1 MQSIIND
8 DVHHVKKGWLMK
20 CAKDS
25 GKNWRKRYFILTHNT
40 LNYYLSDK
48 DLRKPKGNVLIVGDG
63 QVRNENAIATKSGKE
78 NNKKFFGFRFTTP
91 FESILFLSATEKDR
105 ALWVKSIQYAIDHAH
120 LSLRGYMLKRTSA
133 MSMLDPTVRKFW
145 VLHKDILSYHK
156 DHENT
161 KIDEWSYL
169 ITDDVEIEPDDH
181 KWKLKLNTGKGE
193 RIITIQFE
201 ERTKGEY
208 PLWRDALLDIRNR
221 HEREEAAYHKR
232 VEAAIEASVHKSSNL
247 KVKTQSGVAK
257 EASVAISKTE
267 VVLQET
273 SEDGESHA
281 TFFPLSQTSTIR
293 AVPVDEGG
301 SESGL
306 TFQITTASET
316 IQLTATTEEEVQQ
329 WTEAIQQVCPEQP
342 QAASGEDI
350 LRRACIKKLAD
361 SVYET
366 TIVEKKALGIVF
378 QPVNDWAVVKQYA
391 GYDSTVTGV
400 TPGSSLMAVNGNT
413 VTLAAFHDAT
423 NLLSTGFQAPEPLV
437 LQFRR
442 APYKQGNL
450 SKKSATKRGGAARA
464 AQWTDRAFLLD
475 CGTLVIYPT
484 ENEAGAEPIRVPLKG
499 AEVQLCQFSE
509 YLKEYAFRVNVG
521 SVSMILQA
529 GSAEEALDWAA
540 SIHTA
545 AAIAS
550 GGGFIIN
557 EEIENAGKQEAFNN
571 TLYDMPAEM
580 SEEAQA
586 CVIAIGQAIENCDSA
601 SLEPALQSA
610 YANPELLEGAMAFL
624 EVAGARLNEIYERDH
639 YEANDFAAYNMLCRP
654 DEQQQ
659 EIIDEQSFLTSAM
672 DLMGGEQGDSDDD
685 DSDRPRSSRPKQA
698 QSSDYR
704 GSISATLAMEMEEFD
719 EESQYEDSMAELA
732 HLKELEKLAEPDPE
746 EVGVCANEEDLVNIF
761 GFYKKKDESGGDDF
775 VSVMNFCTI
784 WRMVTGEKGNL
795 MREMQVFNKFDLD
808 KNGVL
813 EVDDFVTGFLN
824 HSVENHTNKL
834 LIKLHSLVEG
844 GSHML

>member
-1 MQSIIND
+1 
-8 DVHHVKKGWLMK
+8 MK

-133 MSMLDPTVRKFW
+133 MSLLDPTVRKFW
-145 VLHKDILSYHK
+145 VLHQDILSYHK
-156 DHENT
+156 DHEST
-161 KIDEWSYL
+161 QTDEWSYL

-181 KWKLKLNTGKGE
+181 KWKLKLNGGKGE

-232 VEAAIEASVHKSSNL
+232 VEDALKESVHTSSNV
-247 KVKTQSGVAK
+247 KVRTRTGAAK
-257 EASVAISKTE
+257 EATVAISKTE
-267 VVLQET
+267 VVLQELG
-273 SEDGESHA
+273 EDGESHA
-281 TFFPLSQTSTIR
+281 VFFPLSQTTSIR
-293 AVPVDEGG
+293 PLPVDEGG
-301 SESGL
+301 CEDGL

-316 IQLTATTEEEVQQ
+316 IQLTASSEEEMQQ
-329 WTEAIQQVCPEQP
+329 WTEAVNSVCPEQP
-342 QAASGEDI
+342 VTSSPDGI
-350 LRRACIKKLAD
+350 LHRACLQKLND
-361 SVYET
+361 SMYET

-378 QPVNDWAVVKQYA
+378 QPVNDLAVVKPYA
-391 GYDSTVTGV
+391 GYDSNVTGV
-400 TPGSSLMAVNGNT
+400 TPGSSLVSVNGNT
-413 VTLAAFHDAT
+413 VTLAAFQET
-423 NLLSTGFQAPEPLV
+423 TQLLSDGFHASEPLV
-437 LQFRR
+437 LQFIR
-442 APYKQGNL
+442 APYKEGFL
-450 SKKSATKRGGAARA
+450 SKKSAAKRGV
-464 AQWTDRAFLLD
+464 AQWTPRSFLLD
-475 CGTLVIYPT
+475 CGNLVIHPT
-484 ENEAGAEPIRVPLKG
+484 ETEVGATPIRVPLKG
-499 AEVQLCQFSE
+499 ATVELCQFSD
-509 YLKEYAFRVNVG
+509 YLKEYAFRVHVGNV
-521 SVSMILQA
+521 SLVLQA
-529 GSAEEALDWAA
+529 ESAEEALDWAA

-545 AAIAS
+545 AAIVT
-550 GGGFIIN
+550 GGGFILDN
-557 EEIENAGKQEAFNN
+557 ELEKANKQEAMND
-571 TLYDMPAEM
+571 TLYGMPAEM

-586 CVIAIGQAIENCDSA
+586 CIVDIGQAIENGDSA
-601 SLEPALQSA
+601 SLEPALQAA
-610 YANPELLEGAMAFL
+610 YANAELLEGAMLFL
-624 EVAGARLNEIYERDH
+624 EVAAARLNEMYESEH
-639 YEANDFAAYNMLCRP
+639 YTATDLMAYQTLSRP

-659 EIIDEQSFLTSAM
+659 QIMDEQEFLASAM
-672 DLMGGEQGDSDDD
+672 DMMDGEVGDSDEEDGGARGEAGGARGEAA
-685 DSDRPRSSRPKQA
+685 RPAAFASRA
-698 QSSDYR
+698 
-704 GSISATLAMEMEEFD
+704 SISATLTSADMEKYD
-719 EESQYEDSMAELA
+719 EEQQYEDSMAELQ

-746 EVGVCANEEDLVNIF
+746 EIGICANEEDLTNIF
-761 GFYKKKDESGGDDF
+761 NFYKKKDESGGADF

-795 MREMQVFNKFDLD
+795 MREMQVFNKFDHA
-808 KNGVL
+808 KNGLL

-844 GSHML
+844 GNVML